1 MRLSY
6 VLGALYL
13 LFAVVQAQNS
23 NETPSSTLDP
33 TITGIIA
40 GVGVVVVLGLS
51 FLLWRVRSLSVCST
65 VCGVSHAVVGL
76 SQRASA
82 HIYASSCNDT

>member
-6 VLGALYL
+6 VLALYL
-13 LFAVVQAQNS
+13 LLAVAQAQDS
-23 NETPSSTLDP
+23 KETPSSTLDP

-40 GVGVVVVLGLS
+40 AVGVVVVLGLL
-51 FLLWRVRSLSVCST
+51 FLLWRVRSLLVCST